1 MYMAAVAMNNMS
13 SRSSR
18 RKGVFYMARYVG
30 GRIVPTHGGVWD
42 QGKEYEALTIV
53 LEASSRDSYISK
65 RPVPLGT
72 AITEEHYWSLYSK
85 YNAQITRAENH
96 LNETAATIRSEM
108 NTQKQQVTQRM
119 EQAEETVDE
128 RASAAETLSNQNRSV
143 LESRMELIEA
153 RQEANVHASTD
164 ASADY
169 AAEVVDARVGADG
182 TTYASLGASVRS
194 ISSRLEDAVG
204 QVEQVLNWY
213 PELEYGAINTITGL
227 ESTVHSRLKSKFI
240 STNRVSNVVVQD
252 GCNVIICY
260 YDQEKA
266 FVTARGWYEPGEN
279 LAIDRTYPYIK
290 LLVKHSED
298 EGESIDYADTVNVWC
313 YIYDSATNLYVYAK
327 AQAADGK
334 DNRLRS
340 LFDKV
345 ISKTSYDV
353 TGASDRALANTARWF
368 IPTPL
373 PERTYVDYVTVI
385 LSRLSSTGDIEVWE
399 RSQDKTS
406 YSLIKSIPF
415 SATPVSPLDVT
426 VDCYV
431 ARGGYVS
438 IRTDENS
445 VIGLDDDDSY
455 VIPYSKDLESET
467 IYEATLYHIDGKF
480 NAKLN
485 AYQYQFAVEQED
497 PVGLVFTIGEHD
509 NVAEVITEAMKTK
522 ESIVFIE
529 PYTHDCIAEWE
540 SYFGSGYW
548 ENLSRGRG
556 IELCNDIHI
565 IGRSGCLLT
574 CHYTGNNDY
583 VQSDFS
589 LFNNPAGG
597 SGYTIENVAFEVSKI
612 RYVIHDERGG
622 DGTPYKV
629 RYSRCRMSQD
639 NSQSTWDHSRACIGG
654 GLGLHG
660 DVVVED
666 CIFDTVT
673 SQANMDSLAYHNSG
687 AAGAQ
692 NSLVIKN
699 CYCEGNSTLQIASY
713 GESTLQSKV
722 LIANNSFGSA
732 IEELHWDGS
741 PGNFDIFY
749 INNEIRS

>member
-1 MYMAAVAMNNMS
+1 
-13 SRSSR
+13 
-18 RKGVFYMARYVG
+18 MARYVG
-30 GRIVPTHGGVWD
+30 GRIVPTHGGVWN
-42 QGKEYEALTIV
+42 QAKEYETLTIV
-53 LEASSRDSYISK
+53 LEESSGDSYISK
-65 RPVPLGT
+65 RPVPAGK

-85 YNAQITRAENH
+85 YNAQITRAEQH
-96 LNETAATIRSEM
+96 LDSTVSAIRSEM

-119 EQAEETVDE
+119 EQAEENVDQ
-128 RASAAETLSNQNRSV
+128 RASAAENLSNQNRSV

-164 ASADY
+164 ADANY

-182 TTYASLGASVRS
+182 TTYASLGASVRA
-194 ISSRLEDAVG
+194 IGNRLSADID
-204 QVEQVLNWY
+204 QVQSALNWY
-213 PELEYGAINTITGL
+213 PELEFGAINIISGL
-227 ESTVHSRLKSKFI
+227 ETNAHSRLKSKFI
-240 STNRVSNVVVQD
+240 RTDRVSNVVVCD
-252 GCNVIICY
+252 GCNVIVCY
-260 YDQEKA
+260 YDQERTY
-266 FVTARGWYEPGEN
+266 VTAKGWYTPGEDIV
-279 LAIDRTYPYIK
+279 LDSTYPFVK
-290 LLVKHSED
+290 LLIKHFED
-298 EGESIDYADTVNVWC
+298 EGESIEFADVKNIWSYVYNAST
-313 YIYDSATNLYVYAK
+313 SLYVYARN
-327 AQAADGK
+327 QAADAT
-334 DNRLRS
+334 DNRIRH
-340 LFDKV
+340 LFDRL
-345 ISKTSYDV
+345 ISKTTYDV
-353 TGASDRALANTARWF
+353 SDADDRALSNTARWF

-373 PERTYVDYVTVI
+373 PEKTYVDYVTI
-385 LSRLSSTGDIEVWE
+385 MLYRLSSTGVVEVWE
-399 RSQDKTS
+399 RSQDKEA
-406 YSLIKSIPF
+406 YSLIKTIAF
-415 SATPVSPLDVT
+415 SATSIKNLDIP

-431 ARGGYVS
+431 AGGGYVS

-467 IYEATLYHIDGKF
+467 LYAAALSHISGKF
-480 NAKLN
+480 NAKLT
-485 AYQYQFAVEQED
+485 AYQYQFAVEEED

-509 NVAEVITEAMKTK
+509 NVAEIITEAMKTR
-522 ESIVFIE
+522 ESIVYIE

-540 SYFGSGYW
+540 SFFGNGYW

-574 CHYTGNNDY
+574 CHYRGNNDY

-622 DGTPYKV
+622 DATPYKV

-660 DVVVED
+660 DVLVED
-666 CIFDTVT
+666 CIFGTVT

-692 NSLVIKN
+692 NSLVIRG
-699 CYCEGNSTLQIASY
+699 CFCEGDSTLQIASY
-713 GESTLQSKV
+713 GASTLQSKV
-722 LIANNSFGSA
+722 LISNNSFGSP
-732 IEELHWDGS
+732 IEELHWDGN

-749 INNEIRS
+749 VNNETRSE